1 MFLPNSQEVNNMKVL
16 LRKMLKEIGLNLK
29 WSGTSLK
36 VPFQIL
42 NLLLTFDF
50 GIFLFNQ
57 LWIKVEEIIENLY
70 NYYLKNKK
78 WWTLLIAF
86 TRYTGY
92 VSLTPVL
99 LKLVLFFAFFLF
111 VCFLFCFFLLVC
123 LFFVFVLVFWSSST
137 VYYDFSQNL
146 SGGLKIKATY
156 SHWFCWQAFLFQMS
170 LLDIKMV

>member
-1 MFLPNSQEVNNMKVL
+1 MKVL

-29 WSGTSLK
+29 WSGTSLQ

-86 TRYTGY
+86 TRYIGY

-99 LKLVLFFAFFLF
+99 LKLVLFFVLFCLF
-111 VCFLFCFFLLVC
+111 VSFFVCLFVC
-123 LFFVFVLVFWSSST
+123 LFFIFVLVIWSSST

-156 SHWFCWQAFLFQMS
+156 IHWFCWEAFLFQMS

>member
-1 MFLPNSQEVNNMKVL
+1 MKVL

-29 WSGTSLK
+29 WSGTLLQ
-36 VPFQIL
+36 VPIQIL

-57 LWIKVEEIIENLY
+57 LWIKVEEIIEKLY

-78 WWTLLIAF
+78 WWTLWIAF
-86 TRYTGY
+86 TRYIGY

-99 LKLVLFFAFFLF
+99 LKLVLFFVLFCLF
-111 VCFLFCFFLLVC
+111 VSFFVCLFVC
-123 LFFVFVLVFWSSST
+123 LFFVFVLVIWSSST

-156 SHWFCWQAFLFQMS
+156 IHWFCREAFLFQMS

>member
-29 WSGTSLK
+29 WSGTSLQ

-86 TRYTGY
+86 TRYIGY

-99 LKLVLFFAFFLF
+99 LKLVLFFFLFCLFVSFFVCLF
-111 VCFLFCFFLLVC
+111 VCL
-123 LFFVFVLVFWSSST
+123 FVFYFC
-137 VYYDFSQNL
+137 
-146 SGGLKIKATY
+146 SGHLI
-156 SHWFCWQAFLFQMS
+156 Q
-170 LLDIKMV
+170 

>member
-1 MFLPNSQEVNNMKVL
+1 MKVL
-16 LRKMLKEIGLNLK
+16 LRKILKEIGLNLK
-29 WSGTSLK
+29 WSGTSLQ

-50 GIFLFNQ
+50 GIFLINQ

-86 TRYTGY
+86 TRYIGY

-99 LKLVLFFAFFLF
+99 LKLVLFFVSFCLF
-111 VCFLFCFFLLVC
+111 VSYFVFFLLVC
-123 LFFVFVLVFWSSST
+123 LLFVFVLVFWSSST

>member
-29 WSGTSLK
+29 WSGTSLQ

-86 TRYTGY
+86 TRYIGY

-99 LKLVLFFAFFLF
+99 LKLVLFFFFVLFVCFFFCLFVCLF
-111 VCFLFCFFLLVC
+111 VCFLFL
-123 LFFVFVLVFWSSST
+123 FWSFDPVVPCTMISHKIFQE
-137 VYYDFSQNL
+137 VWKLRLHIFIDFVEKHFYFKCL
-146 SGGLKIKATY
+146 
-156 SHWFCWQAFLFQMS
+156 C
-170 LLDIKMV
+170 